1 MKKLIIFFPIALI
14 LLTAMAMAAE
24 PDRILIN
31 SQDWKD
37 VYSVM
42 QYGVLV
48 NKNSNF
54 LVSEKHAN
62 IILGQIPQTEHLWVF
77 SSTKTPFVL
86 GYETI
91 LKGQGYSAE
100 EFKPASINLDLAKR
114 SGVKNFVVVDG
125 KYGYNAISVAPYAAV
140 SKSFVLFADK
150 NNINQIIE
158 FLAQNIPQKILI
170 YGQVDRE
177 VKTALTTYNPEI
189 INKEGDR
196 FANNIE
202 IVKKYQEI
210 KSAKQAV
217 LTNGEFIEKEIM
229 SGVEPVIFIG
239 TSNVPQIIRDYIKG
253 SDIQVGILI
262 GNELVGTATFIR
274 RQIGISVF
282 VKFAQGARQPQGA
295 ISQVE
300 ALDMFYLPTYN
311 IEIEFVSMKYNAATK
326 KLEVTVRNTQD
337 LAAYFSG
344 TYTITGQEDN
354 RITVGD
360 STPVFLDGREVKT
373 LVYTVD
379 NIPDGDISGRAY
391 IVYGESINSMEKII
405 DKDTGLIEQVRI
417 IDNCDITID
426 AASFNLGRNLF
437 YIDITNKGSTTCYV
451 NVELVNVII
460 AQEKKTMGSEGVTK
474 LEPGEQKQVKIKAN
488 PLLIDEDIADNPEIN
503 VRAFYGERQ
512 DSLTKSI
519 EGKFALTMAK
529 GDYVF
534 YTLIVIIVV
543 LFLLILWKRRKKKK
557 KDKIVVKD
565 KDDEE
570 E

>member
-1 MKKLIIFFPIALI
+1 
-14 LLTAMAMAAE
+14 LT
-24 PDRILIN
+24 DR
-31 SQDWKD
+31 QKER
-37 VYSVM
+37 
-42 QYGVLV
+42 G
-48 NKNSNF
+48 
-54 LVSEKHAN
+54 
-62 IILGQIPQTEHLWVF
+62 
-77 SSTKTPFVL
+77 
-86 GYETI
+86 
-91 LKGQGYSAE
+91 
-100 EFKPASINLDLAKR
+100 R
-114 SGVKNFVVVDG
+114 SD
-125 KYGYNAISVAPYAAV
+125 I
-140 SKSFVLFADK
+140 
-150 NNINQIIE
+150 
-158 FLAQNIPQKILI
+158 
-170 YGQVDRE
+170 
-177 VKTALTTYNPEI
+177 EI